1 MRLQGEKKLGAFK
14 VLGKHERIEHGIF
27 DPFSTKQAHFNYQTQ
42 QSCPYT
48 CCALLSTVPGTQ
60 ACSSVRQFHFYGEAK
75 DVTGAKLVT
84 SLFPNPVN
92 LCTFI
97 LSLQGES
104 KMIIMG
110 NELIQGHVDA

>member
-1 MRLQGEKKLGAFK
+1 MKEWSMASLILSALNRPTLITKHSNLVHIFV
-14 VLGKHERIEHGIF
+14 VL
-27 DPFSTKQAHFNYQTQ
+27 FN
-42 QSCPYT
+42 
-48 CCALLSTVPGTQ
+48 LHTVPGTQ

-110 NELIQGHVDA
+110 NELIQGHVDAWLQCIVL